1 MLQYWAINCKIVTV
15 LFAYLLYNL
24 WFIIEQ

>member
-1 MLQYWAINCKIVTV
+1 MVQYQDINCKIVTIF
-15 LFAYLLYNL
+15 FAYLLYNL